1 VVLFLFNV
9 LKLALRG
16 PTNHDCFSIA
26 GRGNFFVKNT
36 GRVVVWV
43 EKRCSKQN
51 VDIQLNNGFNTSRSK
66 KKFEQVL
73 QFNFCKSYDLKKAPI
88 VKRYFIFKVFFI
100 QTIVTYKIALNL
112 YRIILLSCRMKGYQ
126 LDFIYV
132 RAIKIDHLTVTKLY
146 NGSKKLILKLD

>member
-16 PTNHDCFSIA
+16 PTNHDCFLRFSIA

-36 GRVVVWV
+36 GRGVVWV

-66 KKFEQVL
+66 KK
-73 QFNFCKSYDLKKAPI
+73 I
-88 VKRYFIFKVFFI
+88 
-100 QTIVTYKIALNL
+100 
-112 YRIILLSCRMKGYQ
+112 
-126 LDFIYV
+126 
-132 RAIKIDHLTVTKLY
+132 
-146 NGSKKLILKLD
+146 